1 MKLVYKGFSFCKVAN
16 RMYDVEP
23 IYCGQVASLS
33 SAAREFVSPYLI
45 PMPTRKEEGFLMQM
59 KVSVI
64 ATV

>member
-1 MKLVYKGFSFCKVAN
+1 
-16 RMYDVEP
+16 MYDVEP